1 MQGPAPRIGSATGSD
16 GGQRVTRV
24 LIVDDEP
31 DILLMLRVNLEADG
45 FETALAADGE
55 TALRRI
61 AEERFDVVLL
71 DVMMPVMDGW
81 GVLQGLSGE
90 SDAPRVIVVSAKSS
104 DRDVLRALELGAS
117 DYVKKPFS
125 PEELSALIA
134 QIAAFSADQLGA
146 HRLSVMS
153 RHSGLEDHP
162 WEKLTGK

>member
-1 MQGPAPRIGSATGSD
+1 M
-16 GGQRVTRV
+16 TRV

-55 TALRRI
+55 TALKRI
-61 AEERFDVVLL
+61 GEERFDVVLL

-81 GVLQGLSGE
+81 GVLQGLGGE
-90 SDAPRVIVVSAKSS
+90 ADAPRVIVVSAKSS

-134 QIAAFSADQLGA
+134 KLAAFSPDQLDA
-146 HRLSVMS
+146 HRLGVMS
-153 RHSGLEDHP
+153 RHSGLDAR
-162 WEKLTGK
+162 